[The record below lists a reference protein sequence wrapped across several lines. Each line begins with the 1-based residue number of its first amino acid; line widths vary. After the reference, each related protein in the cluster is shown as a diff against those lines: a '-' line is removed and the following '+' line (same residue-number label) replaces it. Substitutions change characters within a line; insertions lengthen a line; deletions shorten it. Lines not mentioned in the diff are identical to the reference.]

1 MAGRSSDININVQL
15 DADNIP
21 EKMTWTATD
30 SQVGEPQEIKAI
42 LLALFDKDHL
52 ETLKVDLWTKEMQVV
67 EMDRFFFN
75 TLKSM
80 ADTYMRATGNSKL
93 AGAMQQFA
101 AYFGKE
107 TEILQDGEATN
118 K

>member
-1 MAGRSSDININVQL
+1 MAGRSSEININVQL

-21 EKMTWTATD
+21 EKMTWMASD
-30 SQVGEPQEIKAI
+30 SNVDEPQELKAM

-107 TEILQDGEATN
+107 TEILKDDEGA
-118 K
+118 

>member
-1 MAGRSSDININVQL
+1 MAGRASDISISVEL
-15 DADNIP
+15 DENHVP
-21 EKMTWTATD
+21 EKMTWTASD
-30 SQVGEPQEIKAI
+30 SNADEPQEVKAM

-80 ADTYMRATGNSKL
+80 ADTYMRATGNSQL

-107 TEILQDGEATN
+107 TEILKDEG
-118 K
+118 KS

>member
-1 MAGRSSDININVQL
+1 MAGRSSDINIKVEL
-15 DADNIP
+15 DENQVP
-21 EKMTWTATD
+21 EKMTWSATD
-30 SQVGEPQEIKAI
+30 SPVTEPQEIKAM
-42 LLALFDKDHL
+42 LLALFDKDHM

-80 ADTYMRATGNSKL
+80 ADTYMRATGNNKL

-107 TEILQDGEATN
+107 TEILKEGQSES
-118 K
+118 

>member
-1 MAGRSSDININVQL
+1 MAGKSSDIIINVVL
-15 DADNIP
+15 DDNQVP
-21 EKMTWTATD
+21 EKMTWAASD
-30 SQVGEPQEIKAI
+30 RKEDGPQEIKAM
-42 LLALFDKDHL
+42 LMALFDKEHM
-52 ETLKVDLWTKEMQVV
+52 ETLKIDLWTKEMQVV

-107 TEILQDGEATN
+107 TEILKEGE
-118 K
+118 

>member
-1 MAGRSSDININVQL
+1 MAGKSSDIIINVLL
-15 DADNIP
+15 DDKQVP
-21 EKMTWTATD
+21 EKITWTASD
-30 SQVGEPQEIKAI
+30 RAEKEPQEVKA
-42 LLALFDKDHL
+42 LLMALFDKEHM
-52 ETLKVDLWTKEMQVV
+52 ETLKIDLWTKEMQVV

-80 ADTYMRATGNSKL
+80 ADTYMRATGNNKL

-107 TEILQDGEATN
+107 TEILKEES
-118 K
+118 